1 MIMEEERNVS
11 NNCSTQNGT
20 DLRHLM
26 LKIKVSIAAV
36 SIVACI
42 TAALLACVCRVGR
55 RFTHRISLYLLLAVA
70 FNEFTHCLQYSMYNY
85 HPNNDLYYV
94 SCEILGALLQLSSWI
109 MLLFTS
115 VLVFHLAC
123 LTILIEIRSTILIGV
138 TYRVL
143 ILTLS
148 KREREVT
155 AKAKR
160 QAWCLEISYILIPIL
175 VPMSLLW
182 IPFINNAYGMAGTW
196 CWIRSKD
203 DSCKENLAGLIE
215 WYALWYIPLI
225 LLCVI
230 NLIIIIAIVVILCK
244 RLCIKETSDKAYRN
258 MLRENAPLLT
268 YPVIYNFFFLFPLA
282 RRLYETM
289 PNVETNDDN
298 QVHRALMIM
307 RSVASPTRG
316 LFFALAYCLF
326 IVIERHY
333 WKQYKRITRRPAH
346 QKDPLIRSDFGGMF
360 ESGLPY

>member
-1 MIMEEERNVS
+1 MIIEAATLNVS

-20 DLRHLM
+20 ELRQLM
-26 LKIKVSIAAV
+26 LKIKVSIAAA

-55 RFTHRISLYLLLAVA
+55 RFTHRISLYLLVSVA
-70 FNEFTHCLQYSMYNY
+70 FNEVTRCLQYSMYDY
-85 HPNNDLYYV
+85 QPSELYNV

-109 MLLFTS
+109 MLLFTT

-123 LTILIEIRSTILIGV
+123 LTILIEIRSTILFGV

-148 KREREVT
+148 KRETEVT

-175 VPMSLLW
+175 VPMSFLW
-182 IPFINNAYGMAGTW
+182 IPFINNTYGMAGAF

-203 DSCKENLAGLIE
+203 DSCNENVAGSIE
-215 WYALWYIPLI
+215 RYALWYIPLI
-225 LLCVI
+225 LLCAI
-230 NLIIIIAIVVILCK
+230 NMITIVAILVILCK
-244 RLCIKETSDKAYRN
+244 RLCIEKISDKVYIN

-268 YPVIYNFFFLFPLA
+268 YPVIYNFFSLFPLA

-289 PNVETNDDN
+289 TNAETNDN
-298 QVHRALMIM
+298 QVQRALMIM
-307 RSVASPTRG
+307 HTVATPTRG
-316 LFFALAYCLF
+316 LIFAFAYFLF

-333 WKQYKRITRRPAH
+333 RKQHDTSETRCGH
-346 QKDPLIRSDFGGMF
+346 EKDPLIRSEFRIL
-360 ESGLPY
+360 ESIN

>member
-1 MIMEEERNVS
+1 MIMEEARNVS

-20 DLRHLM
+20 DLRQLM

-109 MLLFTS
+109 VLLFTS

-175 VPMSLLW
+175 VPMSFLW

-215 WYALWYIPLI
+215 WYVLWYIPLI

-289 PNVETNDDN
+289 PNVETNDN

-307 RSVASPTRG
+307 HSVASPTRG

-346 QKDPLIRSDFGGMF
+346 RKDPLIRSALVGGMF
-360 ESGLPY
+360 ESELPY